1 MRANAIEPGIARIV
15 RKRAPAHRS
24 DATSSDLAISAP
36 EGLPRKRRPRQGTVD
51 VRAALQAAALELFAE
66 QNYST
71 VTIKDI
77 ARQTG
82 INTGLIYYYFKSK
95 EDLFL
100 NAVESTAEA
109 AFQKFEAVRAEAPTP
124 EAIISVWIE
133 IHMLHFVL
141 LRKLAKVSLDY
152 ASTATRTPRIDR
164 AIRRF
169 YDKESIVLGEAIR
182 IGSKAG
188 TFRAVDEKRMSVVI
202 STFLD
207 GCLFRSVMFPKFSY
221 RNAME
226 DLRTLVLDYLRV
238 RPT

>member
-1 MRANAIEPGIARIV
+1 MRTEAVEAGEGSRTVSASGGIAQ
-15 RKRAPAHRS
+15 
-24 DATSSDLAISAP
+24 
-36 EGLPRKRRPRQGTVD
+36 GLPADTPRRRKPRSGAVD

-77 ARQTG
+77 ARHTG

-100 NAVESTAEA
+100 NAVEATAEA
-109 AFQKFEAVRAEAPTP
+109 AFDKFEAVRTSAPTP
-124 EAIISVWIE
+124 EAIISIWIE
-133 IHMLHFVL
+133 IHVLHFVL

-152 ASTATRTPRIDR
+152 ASTANRTPRIDR

-169 YDKESIVLGEAIR
+169 YDKESVVLGEAIR
-182 IGSKAG
+182 IGTMDG
-188 TFRAVDEKRMSVVI
+188 TFRDVDPKRMSAFI

-221 RNAME
+221 RNAMD
-226 DLRTLVLDYLRV
+226 DLRVLVLDSLRA
-238 RPT
+238 RTARNEP